1 MTGNGQSAATI
12 RSGVWRGHPS
22 PVIGMLGRYPAG
34 VRREWS
40 YGKASKDLTRVPV
53 TGTIDPVRYEWDKAK
68 AASNL
73 QLHGVDFRDA
83 ISALED
89 PDRIEDDDDRFGYG
103 EERDLVIGMSSGGI
117 LFVVATYRDED
128 TRRII
133 SARKATKHEKDRYY
147 AVDREI
153 W

>member
-1 MTGNGQSAATI
+1 MPVTGT
-12 RSGVWRGHPS
+12 RLS
-22 PVIGMLGRYPAG
+22 PVIGTLGRYPAG
-34 VRREWS
+34 DRRQRS
-40 YGKASKDLTRVPV
+40 YRNASKDLTRVPV

-73 QLHGVDFRDA
+73 QLHSVDFRDA

-147 AVDREI
+147 AGDREI

>member
-1 MTGNGQSAATI
+1 MRSWGNTSE
-12 RSGVWRGHPS
+12 H
-22 PVIGMLGRYPAG
+22 
-34 VRREWS
+34 
-40 YGKASKDLTRVPV
+40 LTRVLI
-53 TGTIDPVRYEWDKAK
+53 TGTYVPVRYEWDKAK

-83 ISALED
+83 IDALED
-89 PDRIEDDDDRFGYG
+89 PDRIEDADDRFDYG

-117 LFVVATYRDED
+117 LFVVETYRDED

-133 SARKATKHEKDRYY
+133 SARKATKHEKDRYH
-147 AVDREI
+147 AGDREI

>member
-1 MTGNGQSAATI
+1 MIDFGGRQD
-12 RSGVWRGHPS
+12 RLS
-22 PVIGMLGRYPAG
+22 PVIQWHHRRRAG
-34 VRREWS
+34 LRREWS

-53 TGTIDPVRYEWDKAK
+53 TGTTDPVRYEWDKAK

-83 ISALED
+83 IGALED

-147 AVDREI
+147 AGDREI

>member
-1 MTGNGQSAATI
+1 
-12 RSGVWRGHPS
+12 
-22 PVIGMLGRYPAG
+22 
-34 VRREWS
+34 
-40 YGKASKDLTRVPV
+40 
-53 TGTIDPVRYEWDKAK
+53 VRYEWDKAK

-83 ISALED
+83 IGALED
-89 PDRIEDDDDRFGYG
+89 PDRIEDGDDRFDYG
-103 EERDLVIGMSSGGI
+103 EERDLVIGMSSGGV

-147 AVDREI
+147 AGDREI

>member
-1 MTGNGQSAATI
+1 MI
-12 RSGVWRGHPS
+12 RG
-22 PVIGMLGRYPAG
+22 LGRCSAG
-34 VRREWS
+34 NRRQRS
-40 YGKASKDLTRVPV
+40 SGNASKDWTRVPV
-53 TGTIDPVRYEWDKAK
+53 TGTTDPLRYEWDKAK

-73 QLHGVDFRDA
+73 QLQGVDFRDA
-83 ISALED
+83 IGALED

-147 AVDREI
+147 AGDREI
-153 W
+153 R

>member
-1 MTGNGQSAATI
+1 M
-12 RSGVWRGHPS
+12 
-22 PVIGMLGRYPAG
+22 
-34 VRREWS
+34 
-40 YGKASKDLTRVPV
+40 TRVPV
-53 TGTIDPVRYEWDKAK
+53 TGTNDFVRYEWDKAK

-83 ISALED
+83 IDALED
-89 PDRIEDDDDRFGYG
+89 PDRIEDADDRFDYG

-133 SARKATKHEKDRYY
+133 SARKATKHEKDRYH
-147 AVDREI
+147 AGDREI